1 MVTQSG
7 LNDKPLSKIN
17 YSLMKKIASIIIV
30 VTVAALV
37 SLSFASTEKPVN
49 SKKERARAS
58 HAAVQTEV
66 GFVAEQV
73 AR

>member
-1 MVTQSG
+1 M
-7 LNDKPLSKIN
+7 I
-17 YSLMKKIASIIIV
+17 KIASIIIV
-30 VTVAALV
+30 VTLAALV
-37 SLSFASTEKPVN
+37 SLSFASSDKPVN
-49 SKKERARAS
+49 TKKEGAKAS